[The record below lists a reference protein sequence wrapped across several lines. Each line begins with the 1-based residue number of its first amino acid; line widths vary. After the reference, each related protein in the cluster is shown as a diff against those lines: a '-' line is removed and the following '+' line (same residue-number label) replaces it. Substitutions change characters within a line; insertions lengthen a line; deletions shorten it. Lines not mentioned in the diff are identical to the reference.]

1 MNLAPLTQ
9 RFVLHF
15 GEMGSR
21 WGINR
26 TVGQI
31 YALLYVSPRAL
42 NADDI
47 GEALAFS
54 RSNVSMGLK
63 ELQSWN
69 LVRLQHLPNDRRE
82 YFQAPDDVWAIF
94 RTLAEERRK
103 REIDPTLSMLRDA
116 LMETPSVGDEIHAQ
130 ARMRQ
135 MHDLIELMTGW
146 LADVQKM
153 DSATLVSLMKMG
165 AKELQSWNLVRLQ
178 HLPNDRREYFQ
189 APDDVW
195 AIFRTLAEERRKREI
210 DPTLSMLRDALMETP
225 AAGDDIHAQARMRQM
240 HDLIELMT
248 GWLAD
253 VQKMDS
259 ATLVSLMKMGAKVQ
273 KLLEVKSKISN
284 TVKSGLGGRRAKL
297 LTPAQTF
304 GVQNERLSDTASPA
318 PEGDDTGKGL

>member
-1 MNLAPLTQ
+1 MQLAPLTQ

-47 GEALAFS
+47 GEALSFS

-82 YFQAPDDVWAIF
+82 YFQAPEDVWAIF
-94 RTLAEERRK
+94 RILAEERRK
-103 REIDPTLSMLRDA
+103 REIDPTLSMLREA
-116 LMETPSVGDEIHAQ
+116 LMEQ
-130 ARMRQ
+130 
-135 MHDLIELMTGW
+135 
-146 LADVQKM
+146 
-153 DSATLVSLMKMG
+153 
-165 AKELQSWNLVRLQ
+165 
-178 HLPNDRREYFQ
+178 
-189 APDDVW
+189 
-195 AIFRTLAEERRKREI
+195 
-210 DPTLSMLRDALMETP
+210 PTLE
-225 AAGDDIHAQARMRQM
+225 DDIHAQARMRQM

-259 ATLVSLMKMGAKVQ
+259 ETLASLMKMGAKVQ
-273 KLLEVKSKISN
+273 KLLQVTDKVKS
-284 TVKSGLGGRRAKL
+284 
-297 LTPAQTF
+297 TF
-304 GVQNERLSDTASPA
+304 KARS
-318 PEGDDTGKGL
+318 